1 MFFGNH
7 AITDPSAAIRV
18 QLEMVMIQNNS
29 RSLWFVTSVMLAVLA
44 LPFGTRAQE
53 RVGNA
58 TAGISIVPPSGWHVT
73 SMQEVMNN
81 RSRVRLPD
89 AQLEAG
95 LQRATAPL
103 FVFSKYQEPHATL
116 NPTVQVVLRP
126 RPASLPT
133 SATALLRIAT
143 VTLQKAFPDFAFVDP
158 IQDVQVSGMSA
169 AYMKATYTLRTA
181 DQREHR
187 ILSRTWL
194 VPRGSFM
201 FLIGMS
207 GATGG
212 DDVCQA
218 EFAAALKS
226 IAIDK

>member
-1 MFFGNH
+1 MSH
-7 AITDPSAAIRV
+7 KSLDP
-18 QLEMVMIQNNS
+18 
-29 RSLWFVTSVMLAVLA
+29 LWFVAIVGLGFFAVPA
-44 LPFGTRAQE
+44 GSAAQE
-53 RVGNA
+53 RVANA
-58 TAGISIVPPSGWHVT
+58 TAGISIVPPPGWHVT
-73 SMQEVMNN
+73 SMQDVLRN
-81 RSRVRLPD
+81 RSQLRLPD

-103 FVFSKYQEPHATL
+103 FAFSKYQEPYATL

-126 RPASLPT
+126 RPSSLPT

-143 VTLQKAFPDFAFVDP
+143 ATLQKAFPDFAFVEP
-158 IQDVQVSGMSA
+158 IQDAQVSGMGA
-169 AYMKATYTLRTA
+169 AYMKATYTLTTA
-181 DQREHR
+181 DQRQLR
-187 ILSRTWL
+187 VLSRTWV

-212 DDVCQA
+212 DDVCEP

-226 IAIDK
+226 VSIEK